1 VFGMIARHHARL
13 LARVLAPAV
22 VTVGCVGTF
31 AVAAAVAPPASAASC
46 PDVEVVFARGTGEQP
61 GVGPTGQAFVDAMG
75 SRLGDKSMD
84 VYAVDY
90 PATDQWAT
98 GVDGIRDAGA
108 HVVDTANTC
117 PDTRMVLGGYSQ
129 GAAVMGFVTS
139 AEVPDGV
146 DPATVPK
153 PLDPAVA
160 ENVAAVVLYA
170 MPNVRAMNF
179 LNEPPV
185 AIGPLYQDKT
195 LKLCVPE
202 DAVCSLGLDMAAHN
216 SYANN
221 SAVINQGADFAVAR
235 LNGVP
240 APAAPDRPAIAAPT
254 FGN

>member
-1 VFGMIARHHARL
+1 MKARHQTRL
-13 LARVLAPAV
+13 FAQVLGSAALAVGGIGALALSS
-22 VTVGCVGTF
+22 TT
-31 AVAAAVAPPASAASC
+31 APPAAAAQC
-46 PDVEVVFARGTGEQP
+46 PDVEVVFARGTGEP
-61 GVGPTGQAFVDAMG
+61 AGPGPTGQAFIDALG
-75 SRLGDKSMD
+75 SRLGDRSMD
-84 VYAVDY
+84 VYSVNY

-108 HVVDTANTC
+108 HIVDTANTC
-117 PDTRMVLGGYSQ
+117 PNTKMVLGGYSQ

-139 AEVPDGV
+139 EVVPDGV

-160 ENVAAVVLYA
+160 ENVAAVVLYS

-202 DAVCSLGLDMAAHN
+202 DAVCSLGMDFSAHN

-221 SAVINQGADFAVAR
+221 PAVINQGADFAAAR

-240 APAAPDRPAIAAPT
+240 APPAPNEPVIAAPN